1 MMEHIGL
8 GIAVAA
14 AVTALIKIVPIMALA
29 HRPFP
34 RLFRYWL
41 NFVPA
46 AVLSAIIVAE
56 ILEKPETTSFFGIS
70 VALLSTIVS
79 LIAGMVTRSLF
90 VTVVVSILAYLLFQN
105 V

>member
-8 GIAVAA
+8 GIAVAT
-14 AVTALIKIVPIMALA
+14 AVTALIKILPVMALA

-34 RLFRYWL
+34 RLFHYWL

-46 AVLSAIIVAE
+46 AVLSAIIVTE
-56 ILEKPETTSFFGIS
+56 ILEKPETTSFGIS

-90 VTVVVSILAYLLFQN
+90 VTVVVSIFAYLLFQN

>member
-1 MMEHIGL
+1 MMENIGL
-8 GIAVAA
+8 GIAVAT

-34 RLFRYWL
+34 KLFRYWL

-56 ILEKPETTSFFGIS
+56 ILEKPETTSFGIS

-79 LIAGMVTRSLF
+79 LIAGMLTRSLF
-90 VTVVVSILAYLLFQN
+90 VTVVVSIFAFFVFQN
-105 V
+105 I

>member
-1 MMEHIGL
+1 MMENIGL
-8 GIAVAA
+8 GIAVAT

-56 ILEKPETTSFFGIS
+56 IL
-70 VALLSTIVS
+70 
-79 LIAGMVTRSLF
+79 
-90 VTVVVSILAYLLFQN
+90 
-105 V
+105 

>member
-1 MMEHIGL
+1 MMENIGL
-8 GIAVAA
+8 GIAVAT

-46 AVLSAIIVAE
+46 AVL
-56 ILEKPETTSFFGIS
+56 GIS

-79 LIAGMVTRSLF
+79 LIAGIVTRSLF
-90 VTVVVSILAYLLFQN
+90 VTVVISIVAYLVFQN
-105 V
+105 I